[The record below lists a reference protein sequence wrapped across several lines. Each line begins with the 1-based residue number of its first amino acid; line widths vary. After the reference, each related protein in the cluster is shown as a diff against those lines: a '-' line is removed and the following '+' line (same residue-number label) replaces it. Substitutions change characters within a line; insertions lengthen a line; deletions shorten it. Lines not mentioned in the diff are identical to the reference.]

1 MADRRSQ
8 KASDPCS
15 QCRSR
20 KVRCDRKRHTCGHC
34 ERLKYPCSFQTEV
47 AVPSRPRTYE
57 DDLPERR
64 RGSRAYINCRLQK
77 SRCSGELPQCT
88 NCQRRHRECQYP
100 ASGRARHLPQ
110 KSPEAFKL
118 TYPDRT
124 VARPEL
130 QQGLVYPVQDGA
142 ELASVL
148 DDYFLHLYPL
158 PSYSFLHEP
167 SIRRMCAD
175 RTLEPSL
182 VLSICAMVKL
192 HCKRAWQ
199 SSESG
204 LLVELSEK
212 RIWDELEKPSI
223 FRLQALFLIIQYH
236 AEVGRF
242 ERAFMMASIASR
254 HVAALQLNHESPQL
268 SFVTQEI
275 RRRAVWTM
283 ALLDGYFSVGL
294 PGYST
299 INYEEIY
306 QQFPCREERFGSP
319 IPEDIN
325 MVAMRGDNNKR
336 SCGMLELILRVSKL
350 RRDIIR
356 FTRQLALVEQPLKE
370 FQDIVE
376 GFRVNLSQL
385 QGEIASAVGPSE
397 TIRPESRWFV
407 RALEIQLAWRQA
419 HCDLFRLFL
428 PGHPNAAPDVVL
440 RPLRSS
446 AYVSQARAI
455 CQEHSGWIAETISIV
470 QKMDLGVLF
479 SFDIAR
485 CAYQAARLRL
495 FLAHMPES
503 RSQLRPEAAIAN
515 AASCLDFIK
524 RNFASAAHAQR
535 MISDLSLL
543 MGAYETGDGH
553 LGAAMALDSLRASGN
568 AVERHNQLAVHS
580 LIHQANFVDDS
591 FLYEL

>member
-1 MADRRSQ
+1 MADRKTQ
-8 KASDPCS
+8 KASCS

-20 KVRCDRKRHTCGHC
+20 KVRCDRRKHTCGNCH
-34 ERLKYPCSFQTEV
+34 RLKHPCSFRTE
-47 AVPSRPRTYE
+47 AAFPSRPTRSE
-57 DDLPERR
+57 DDQPERR
-64 RGSRAYINCRLQK
+64 RGSRACINCRLQK
-77 SRCSGELPQCT
+77 VRCSGELPRCS
-88 NCQRRHRECQYP
+88 NCQRRHRECHYP
-100 ASGRARHLPQ
+100 AS
-110 KSPEAFKL
+110 E
-118 TYPDRT
+118 RT
-124 VARPEL
+124 DVVR
-130 QQGLVYPVQDGA
+130 VYPVKDGA
-142 ELASVL
+142 ELARIL
-148 DDYFLHLYPL
+148 DDYFLHF
-158 PSYSFLHEP
+158 FLHEP

-192 HCKRAWQ
+192 HCKRGWPQ
-199 SSESG
+199 PSESG

-212 RIWDELEKPSI
+212 RIWDQLDKPSI

-236 AEVGRF
+236 AEVGGF

-254 HVAALQLNHESPQL
+254 HVAALRLNHESPQL
-268 SFVTQEI
+268 SFITQEI

-283 ALLDGYFSVGL
+283 ALLDGYFSVGI
-294 PGYST
+294 PGYSI

-319 IPEDIN
+319 IPENIAVTRTEDNIN
-325 MVAMRGDNNKR
+325 GPR
-336 SCGMLELILRVSKL
+336 SMLELVLRISKL
-350 RRDIIR
+350 RRDIMR

-385 QGEIASAVGPSE
+385 HERIILAVPLSAP
-397 TIRPESRWFV
+397 IWPESRWVV

-419 HCDLFRLFL
+419 NCDLFRLFL

-440 RPLRSS
+440 CPLEPDI
-446 AYVSQARAI
+446 YVGQARAI
-455 CQEHSGWIAETISIV
+455 CEEHSGWIVETISGA
-470 QKMDLGVLF
+470 QKMDHRTLF

-485 CAYQAARLRL
+485 CAYQAARLGL
-495 FLAHMPES
+495 FLGHMPDA
-503 RSQLRPEAAIAN
+503 RSELKPDAAIAN
-515 AASCLDFIK
+515 AALCLDFIK
-524 RNFASAAHAQR
+524 RNFASAAHARR

-543 MGAYETGDGH
+543 IGAYETRHGH
-553 LGAAMALDSLRASGN
+553 LGAAMALDSFRSSGD
-568 AVERHNQLAVHS
+568 AIERHNQLAVHS

>member
-1 MADRRSQ
+1 MLSV
-8 KASDPCS
+8 S
-15 QCRSR
+15 
-20 KVRCDRKRHTCGHC
+20 
-34 ERLKYPCSFQTEV
+34 V
-47 AVPSRPRTYE
+47 AQN
-57 DDLPERR
+57 DQPERC
-64 RGSRAYINCRLQK
+64 RGSRACINCRLQK

-88 NCQRRHRECQYP
+88 NCQRRHGECQYP
-100 ASGRARHLPQ
+100 ASGRVRHSPQ
-110 KSPEAFKL
+110 KSPETLKV
-118 TYPDRT
+118 TYLNRT
-124 VARPEL
+124 LAESEL
-130 QQGLVYPVQDGA
+130 QQGLVYPVKDGA
-142 ELASVL
+142 ELVRVL

-182 VLSICAMVKL
+182 VLSICAIVKL
-192 HCKRAWQ
+192 HCKRAWPQ
-199 SSESG
+199 PSESG

-212 RIWDELEKPSI
+212 RIWDQLEKPSI

-275 RRRAVWTM
+275 RRRTVWTM

-319 IPEDIN
+319 IPENID
-325 MVAMRGDNNKR
+325 VVVTRGENNNRPR
-336 SCGMLELILRVSKL
+336 SMLELILRISKL

-376 GFRVNLSQL
+376 GFQANLSHL
-385 QGEIASAVGPSE
+385 QEKVASAVGPSAP
-397 TIRPESRWFV
+397 IRPESRWVV

-428 PGHPNAAPDVVL
+428 PGHPSAAPDVVL
-440 RPLRSS
+440 RPLGSDTN
-446 AYVSQARAI
+446 VSQARMI
-455 CQEHSGWIAETISIV
+455 CQNHSGWIVDTISEV
-470 QKMDLGVLF
+470 RRMNLPVLF

-485 CAYQAARLRL
+485 CAYQAARLTL
-495 FLAHMPES
+495 FLAHMPDAQS
-503 RSQLRPEAAIAN
+503 LLRPETAISN

-524 RNFASAAHAQR
+524 QNFASAAHAQR
-535 MISDLSLL
+535 MVSDLSLL
-543 MGAYETGDGH
+543 IGAYETRDGH
-553 LGAAMALDSLRASGN
+553 LGAAMALDLLRSSGD
-568 AVERHNQLAVHS
+568 AVQRHNQLAVHS